1 LTCNETKR
9 NIVIKELK
17 NIPYISDVIP
27 VQGIY
32 DILIQVNIPHEQLKN
47 MVNTKIK
54 YIDDVNSI
62 LTLIDSN

>member
-17 NIPYISDVIP
+17 TIPYISDVIY

>member
-1 LTCNETKR
+1 MRQR